1 MRKHLEL
8 FWSHIRK
15 PKVLRACEQVHL
27 WSELV
32 FLYDKYEEFDNAILT
47 MMSHP
52 SEAWLQQLSLVKPY
66 LRSVQNINSKG
77 INEAFNNFLIEE
89 VDYQGL
95 KNSSDAYDNFDN
107 ISLAQRLKKHELI
120 EFRRIV
126 LHIFIKTIID
136 GNKLLNYVKKDRLY
150 IVI

>member
-1 MRKHLEL
+1 MLINDVLIILSPRLDYTRAVNY
-8 FWSHIRK
+8 FI
-15 PKVLRACEQVHL
+15 KV
-27 WSELV
+27 
-32 FLYDKYEEFDNAILT
+32 
-47 MMSHP
+47 
-52 SEAWLQQLSLVKPY
+52 QQLSLVKPY

-89 VDYQGL
+89 EDYQGL

>member
-1 MRKHLEL
+1 MLNYIINQLIYYLE
-8 FWSHIRK
+8 FK
-15 PKVLRACEQVHL
+15 PMLINDVLIILSPRLDYTRAVNYFIKV
-27 WSELV
+27 
-32 FLYDKYEEFDNAILT
+32 
-47 MMSHP
+47 
-52 SEAWLQQLSLVKPY
+52 QQLSLVKPY

-89 VDYQGL
+89 EDYQGL